1 MDTCDLGVVN
11 GLTKVTHSS
20 YAYASMVDF
29 RGNRNTTCEMSFSLR
44 WGLSFEY
51 GCASFEAW
59 LWVVEGLTL
68 ERCSTFG
75 KKDKLEPSY
84 VGPFEILG
92 WIGPIVRLKIYVLWA
107 EYRKLDWEFLFDELR
122 VKVRWDSKRGPEL
135 TWERKD
141 QMRSRELKR
150 NGNVMVVNYELNG
163 AKASLSGPA
172 VQQLWTLYPGKQTL
186 EMRRLSIVS
195 QELFIIEGMTEMAVR
210 AWHANNDDSTYSVL
224 DAMW

>member
-1 MDTCDLGVVN
+1 MENENPPCTLRDYSRPSHEG
-11 GLTKVTHSS
+11 
-20 YAYASMVDF
+20 Y
-29 RGNRNTTCEMSFSLR
+29 RNTTELPDGNNVVPLRSNTIRLVQNGSSFHKLWSEDPKQHLKDFLKTLAIGLNVFLRDPSL
-44 WGLSFEY
+44 
-51 GCASFEAW
+51 
-59 LWVVEGLTL
+59 EGLTL

-150 NGNVMVVNYELNG
+150 NGNVMVIIREVF
-163 AKASLSGPA
+163 AKLLLDSF
-172 VQQLWTLYPGKQTL
+172 GK
-186 EMRRLSIVS
+186 LSIRCEVMRILKKVEKWLES
-195 QELFIIEGMTEMAVR
+195 DLR
-210 AWHANNDDSTYSVL
+210 
-224 DAMW
+224 